1 MRWLHRVMGSD
12 ELEVWRLRARAS
24 VLDLND
30 GIVSAAGVAE
40 GFASAG
46 ASDSVLLVAAVT
58 TVLAG
63 GSASAGARYTEV
75 RTEWEMNRA
84 LAEAE
89 RASIEADPDGEFEEL
104 VDIYQAKGLG
114 IELAR
119 QVAAALTERDP
130 VAAHADAELRL
141 DDLATRSG
149 AVPAGVA
156 AGICYGIGA
165 ALPLT
170 AMRWLPSDE
179 RMVLTFAVVLIA
191 LGLTGWF
198 ASWLTGL
205 PALRLVRRNVVLGGA
220 TMAASLLIGLLIVL

>member
-1 MRWLHRVMGSD
+1 MMWLRRDIGSD
-12 ELEVWRLRARAS
+12 ELEAWRLRVRAS

-30 GIVSAAGVAE
+30 GIVSAAGIAE

-46 ASDSVLLVAAVT
+46 ASDSVLLVAAAA

-63 GSASAGARYTEV
+63 GLAAAGARYTEV

-84 LAEAE
+84 LVEAEA
-89 RASIEADPDGEFEEL
+89 AQIAADPDGEFDEL
-104 VDIYQAKGLG
+104 VGIYEAKGLNE
-114 IELAR
+114 ELAR
-119 QVAAALTERDP
+119 QVAAALTEGDP

-141 DDLATRSG
+141 DDLGTTSG
-149 AVPAGVA
+149 AGLAGLVA
-156 AGICYGIGA
+156 GASYGVGA

-170 AMRWLPSDE
+170 SILWLPADD
-179 RMVLTFAVVLIA
+179 RMTLTFIVVLIA
-191 LGLTGWF
+191 LGLTGWL

-220 TMAASLLIGLLIVL
+220 TMAASLVIGLLIDL